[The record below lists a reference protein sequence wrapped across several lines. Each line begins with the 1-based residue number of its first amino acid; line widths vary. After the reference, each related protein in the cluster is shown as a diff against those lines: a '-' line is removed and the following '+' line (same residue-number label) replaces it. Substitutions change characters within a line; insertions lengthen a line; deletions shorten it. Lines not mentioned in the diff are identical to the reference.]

1 MDFPE
6 KDRYNGE
13 KGGEAMYYAEYN
25 CPVGKLLL
33 VSDGEALTGLYMNR
47 ELPERT
53 EELPVFFQ
61 VRRWLDAYFRGEER
75 EIDFPMKAEG
85 TPFQMLVWQLLL
97 AIPFGQTRTYGEL
110 AKEAAARMGKE
121 KMSAQAVGGA
131 VSRNPISIV
140 IPCHRVIG
148 VDGRLTG
155 YAGGLENKKWL
166 LFHEG
171 GKENADK

>member
-1 MDFPE
+1 
-6 KDRYNGE
+6 
-13 KGGEAMYYAEYN
+13 MYYAEYN

-85 TPFQMLVWQLLL
+85 TPFQKLIWQMLL
-97 AIPFGQTRTYGEL
+97 AIPFIRPNPDLWGAGKGSGSPDGER
-110 AKEAAARMGKE
+110 KNVRSGRGRRCEPQSHKYCDSVPPGYRCGW
-121 KMSAQAVGGA
+121 QAHRIRWWFGEQEMA
-131 VSRNPISIV
+131 F
-140 IPCHRVIG
+140 IP
-148 VDGRLTG
+148 
-155 YAGGLENKKWL
+155 
-166 LFHEG
+166 
-171 GKENADK
+171 